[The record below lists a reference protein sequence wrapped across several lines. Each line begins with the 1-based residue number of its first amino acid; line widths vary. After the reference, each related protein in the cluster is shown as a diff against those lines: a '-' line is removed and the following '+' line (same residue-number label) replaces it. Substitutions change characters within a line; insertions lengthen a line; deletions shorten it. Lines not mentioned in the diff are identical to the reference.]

1 MISRSW
7 EYHIRDSWCEEGD
20 LELTINERMK
30 GRESTTYMEE
40 NINRTYI
47 GKEKWNQIGPDW
59 HEKIITIHCYI
70 SSALTKIHGYL
81 T

>member
-1 MISRSW
+1 VKRGIWR
-7 EYHIRDSWCEEGD
+7 GVQ
-20 LELTINERMK
+20 LTINEGMK

-47 GKEKWNQIGPDW
+47 GKEKWKNKLD
-59 HEKIITIHCYI
+59 KIERKKNYNTCF

-81 T
+81 TCINRNLPTP